1 MIEAVISGLGFGLV
15 LTFLTGPVFF
25 ALIKINLPMVDGG
38 EDGITWTWTVW
49 LLDGIV
55 EFDGMSVV
63 FKDESLEF
71 ELSSMTRRVGQDG
84 DNSCD
89 G

>member
-1 MIEAVISGLGFGLV
+1 
-15 LTFLTGPVFF
+15 
-25 ALIKINLPMVDGG
+25 MVDGG